1 MKLLRVALLII
12 GLFTQVIAHADN
24 RPLIKIGYY
33 EFPPYSYTD
42 KHGSAQGSL
51 IELSRT
57 LLMSKDYRVIFKGLP
72 SARLYTQLISGEIDM
87 WLGAPGKPELAN
99 HVLESR
105 QQIGE
110 VSLALFY
117 HPDAP
122 APKLP
127 SDLKDK
133 KIILISGYSYWLP
146 ASQWLSDKTLNIRTT
161 RTSQHS
167 SAIAMLMRKRGDYV
181 LNYISP
187 MYSAQQKLGL
197 DGLELPY
204 IAINSIALTFIVSR
218 KSAQPE
224 QLLKDLDT
232 AYINH
237 RIRLWY

>member
-1 MKLLRVALLII
+1 MKHLQLALLII

-24 RPLIKIGYY
+24 RPVVKVGYY
-33 EFPPYSYTD
+33 EFPPFSYTD
-42 KHGSAQGSL
+42 RHGNPKGSL
-51 IELSRT
+51 VELSRT
-57 LLMSKDYRVIFKGLP
+57 LLMSKGYRVTFKGLP
-72 SARLYTQLISGEIDM
+72 SARLYAQLISGEIDM
-87 WLGAPGKPELAN
+87 WFGAPGKPELAN
-99 HVLESR
+99 HVLESS

-122 APKLP
+122 VPELP
-127 SDLKDK
+127 GALKDK

-146 ASQWLSDKTLNIRTT
+146 ASQWLTDSALNIRTT

-167 SAIAMLMRKRGDYV
+167 SAIAMLMRKRGDYL
-181 LNYISP
+181 LNYNGP
-187 MYSAQQKLGL
+187 MHSAQQKLGL

-204 IAINSIALTFIVSR
+204 ITINSIPLTFIVSR
-218 KSAQPE
+218 KAAQSE